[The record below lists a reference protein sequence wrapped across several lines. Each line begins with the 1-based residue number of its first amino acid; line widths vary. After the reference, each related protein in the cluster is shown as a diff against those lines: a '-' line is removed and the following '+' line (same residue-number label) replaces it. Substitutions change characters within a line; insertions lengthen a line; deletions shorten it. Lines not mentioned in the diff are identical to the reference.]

1 MSRKYKLPPYAPEPT
16 VTVEEN
22 AGPVLPPYYD
32 EAVMAHGEG
41 WTENPPYFL
50 TAYGLAVRGGY
61 GGTAEEWI
69 ASLKGE
75 TGESAYDLAREAGY
89 EGTEEELAQALTAL
103 PDYARTAEEAMAAA
117 LAAAARAE
125 AAADGMVPQ
134 TRKINGHDLSRDRS
148 LTAADLGLGNVAN
161 ERQYSALNPPPL
173 PMPAQIGA
181 ATPVCTGT
189 VAFGAQW
196 TGDGPYTQT
205 VTVTGAAV
213 TAKSKVDLQP
223 SAAQLDALI
232 ADGVGALLVENN
244 AGTLTAYALGA
255 APSAAM
261 TMQCTVEETA

>member
-1 MSRKYKLPPYAPEPT
+1 M
-16 VTVEEN
+16 TVEEN

-103 PDYARTAEEAMAAA
+103 PDYARTAEDAMAAA

-148 LTAADLGLGNVAN
+148 L
-161 ERQYSALNPPPL
+161 SALNPPPL
-173 PMPAQIGA
+173 PTPAQIGA